1 MSKYYNPQR
10 VRGLYEPG
18 GKEAFRLSRSRIDL
32 FFTIMGKMHIL
43 G

>member
-18 GKEAFRLSRSRIDL
+18 SKEPFRLSHSQDACGLKPGL
-32 FFTIMGKMHIL
+32 FL
-43 G
+43 LYN